1 MKNRQF
7 YRYLISGFATTCV
20 NWVVYT
26 LLQAVPGL
34 YLTLVNAIAW
44 LVATCFS
51 FFINKEFVFHSHSH
65 KPKLMLSEGLRF
77 LFSRAISGVFDIF
90 LPTGLMLL
98 GLNQSFLSIRGFWAK
113 LATGGVVLTI
123 NYLMS
128 KMFVFKKK

>member
-20 NWVVYT
+20 NWVVYG

-34 YLTLVNAIAW
+34 YLTLANAIAW
-44 LVATCFS
+44 LVAACFS

-65 KPKLMLSEGLRF
+65 KPKLMLSEAARF
-77 LFSRAISGVFDIF
+77 LFSRMVSGLFDIF
-90 LPTGLMLL
+90 LPTGLMLA
-98 GLNQSFLSIRGFWAK
+98 GLDQSFLSIRGFWAK
-113 LATGGVVLTI
+113 LTTGGVVLAI

-128 KMFVFKKK
+128 KRFVFKKK